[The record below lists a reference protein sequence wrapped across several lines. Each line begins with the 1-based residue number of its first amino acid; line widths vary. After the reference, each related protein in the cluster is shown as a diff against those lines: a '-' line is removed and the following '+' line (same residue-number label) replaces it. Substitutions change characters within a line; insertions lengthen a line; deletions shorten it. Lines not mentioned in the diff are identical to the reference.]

1 MANPAAQARANAQA
15 NWSGATVAERGRKF
29 IRHQHPTDP
38 NRFMLDTSIGA
49 MHYGAQED
57 QEIDTAWVASAGAWD
72 WEVTSNDFHC
82 FIRDSVPV
90 SYRYEDVATGHF
102 VELTVNAVEWVNDE
116 GDSEDAVTFSQ
127 VTPTID
133 DDAIKWTD
141 IAAGWDVRVQAQ
153 VQRLAKW
160 LDIDSLANLG
170 SPTIGGTNESLSF
183 EVRFQ
188 KSSGL
193 DIYIGGV
200 LWNEQ
205 SNNPQTTTSDIE
217 FRDSASGNPVFYFK
231 APLGNDF
238 DGDSA
243 PMVFHVRR
251 QGANLLSR
259 VKTPWSWLQ
268 AATYPISLDDTVE
281 DQTGASNEDAMETE
295 PGAVSLTA
303 AARLWSSTQHYATGQ
318 YFVISSIASGDTID
332 VCYMTIDVPG
342 DFADEVDDLRIG
354 FEDTDDAGVFT
365 TGTNNITNRSLT
377 ANPVTWN
384 PGTPD
389 IGTGLQNTPSIVT
402 PCQEV
407 VDRGGWSAGNA
418 MVVVVDRSPATDNSD
433 LAYDF
438 WDVDS
443 TNAPKLHIEYTAAST
458 GLNVNISPSANYVQV
473 V

>member
-1 MANPAAQARANAQA
+1 
-15 NWSGATVAERGRKF
+15 
-29 IRHQHPTDP
+29 
-38 NRFMLDTSIGA
+38 
-49 MHYGAQED
+49 
-57 QEIDTAWVASAGAWD
+57 
-72 WEVTSNDFHC
+72 
-82 FIRDSVPV
+82 
-90 SYRYEDVATGHF
+90 
-102 VELTVNAVEWVNDE
+102 
-116 GDSEDAVTFSQ
+116 
-127 VTPTID
+127 
-133 DDAIKWTD
+133 
-141 IAAGWDVRVQAQ
+141 VRVQAQ